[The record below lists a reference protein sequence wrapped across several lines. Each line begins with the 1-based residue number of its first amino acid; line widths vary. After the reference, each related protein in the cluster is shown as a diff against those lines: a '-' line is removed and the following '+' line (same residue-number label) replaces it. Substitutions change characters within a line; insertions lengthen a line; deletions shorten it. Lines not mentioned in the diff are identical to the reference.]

1 MPMDELLENNEKL
14 SKDITDKRNMHLEER
29 F

>member
-1 MPMDELLENNEKL
+1 MPMDGLLENNEKL
-14 SKDITDKRNMHLEER
+14 SKDITDKRSMHLEEG